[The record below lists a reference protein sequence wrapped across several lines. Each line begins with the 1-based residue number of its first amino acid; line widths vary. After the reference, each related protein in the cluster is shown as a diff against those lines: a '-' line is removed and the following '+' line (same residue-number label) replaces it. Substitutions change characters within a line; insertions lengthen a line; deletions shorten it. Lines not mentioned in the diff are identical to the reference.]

1 VRLVRL
7 FDDLLEASRLR
18 LGTTSLRV
26 ERVDLRRLVVE
37 VTESVRPQATGKRQC
52 LAAHMPDDPAW
63 MEGDPVRLQQV
74 VSNLLVNGIRYTG
87 AGGCVSVYLGHG
99 QRTAVLTVSDTG
111 RGISADALPRIFE
124 PFTRGEGAPEQG
136 LGVGLTIARQLVE
149 LHGGTIS
156 ASSEGPGQGSQFVVT
171 LPMQWSTHRRPSTA
185 AAPAA
190 AAPARWV
197 S

>member
-1 VRLVRL
+1 M
-7 FDDLLEASRLR
+7 D
-18 LGTTSLRV
+18 
-26 ERVDLRRLVVE
+26 
-37 VTESVRPQATGKRQC
+37 
-52 LAAHMPDDPAW
+52 
-63 MEGDPVRLQQV
+63 GDAVRLQQI
-74 VSNLLVNGIRYTG
+74 VSNLIVNGISYTN
-87 AGGCVSVYLGHG
+87 AGGYVSVHLAHGHG
-99 QRTAVLTVSDTG
+99 AAVLTVSDTG